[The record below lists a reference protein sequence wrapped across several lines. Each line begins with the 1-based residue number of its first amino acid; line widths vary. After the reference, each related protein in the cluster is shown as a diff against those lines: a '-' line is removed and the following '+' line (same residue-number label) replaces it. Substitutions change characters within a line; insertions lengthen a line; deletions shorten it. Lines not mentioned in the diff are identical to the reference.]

1 MIRALYS
8 AASGMNAQQLNVDNI
23 ANNIANANT
32 NGFKTRRAQFQD
44 LLYQSMIQPGA
55 AADQQSVIPTGLQLG
70 LGTRP
75 VSNEIIFTQGDFSQ
89 TNNPLDVV
97 IQGSGFFQMRRSS
110 GDLAYTKSGSFHL
123 NATGQVVTA
132 NGDLLEPPI
141 TIPQGAQSGH
151 HRHRWNGQLHASGT
165 KRVAA
170 GRPDPT
176 RELRQ
181 SVAASTASATASFCR
196 PTHPA
201 TRITGAPGGQ
211 EGMGPLL
218 QGYVEQSNVS
228 VVQEFVNL
236 IVSQRAYEANSKV
249 VKAADEMYQQVNNLK
264 Q

>member
-32 NGFKTRRAQFQD
+32 NGFKARRAQFQD
-44 LLYQSMIQPGA
+44 LLYQSLIQPGA

-97 IQGSGFFQMRRSS
+97 IQGSGFFQVRRTS

-123 NATGQVVTA
+123 NATGQMVTA
-132 NGDLLEPPI
+132 NGELLEPPI
-141 TIPQGAQSGH
+141 TIPQGAQVISIGTDGTVSYTQAGQTASQQAGQIQLANFANPSGL
-151 HRHRWNGQLHASGT
+151 NSIGNSLFLPTDASGD
-165 KRVAA
+165 A
-170 GRPDPT
+170 
-176 RELRQ
+176 
-181 SVAASTASATASFCR
+181 
-196 PTHPA
+196 
-201 TRITGAPGGQ
+201 ITGAPGGQ

-228 VVQEFVNL
+228 VVQEFINL